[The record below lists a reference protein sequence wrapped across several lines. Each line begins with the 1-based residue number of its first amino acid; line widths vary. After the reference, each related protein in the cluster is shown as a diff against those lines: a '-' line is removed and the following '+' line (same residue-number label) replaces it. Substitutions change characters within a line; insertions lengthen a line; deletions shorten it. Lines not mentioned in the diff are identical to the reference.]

1 MKNKLIKSG
10 FNPVHSKRRNAKRS
24 IEEIEII
31 EKPKDIGEIE
41 IIESIEVELTENLS
55 EVPRDEG
62 HVTDEV
68 TAKDIKKK
76 LDSKDRKRLIK
87 RTLLFILVVVLA
99 VLLFTTTK
107 NDYMQN
113 SDVVLA
119 AIINKDGA
127 ITMIEP
133 EMLAA
138 NSAFIIVGGLAV
150 AWSFILGLAALI
162 CDIVLTL
169 RRK

>member
-31 EKPKDIGEIE
+31 E
-41 IIESIEVELTENLS
+41 SIEVEITNDLS
-55 EVPRDEG
+55 KRTRNDDITSET
-62 HVTDEV
+62 VTGEV
-68 TAKDIKKK
+68 TAKEIEQK
-76 LDSKDRKRLIK
+76 LESNERKRLIK
-87 RTLLFILVVVLA
+87 RTLMFLAVVVLA

-107 NDYMQN
+107 NDYLQN
-113 SDVVLA
+113 SDVALA
-119 AIINKDGA
+119 AIITKDGA

-138 NSAFIIVGGLAV
+138 NSAFVMVGGLAIGWAFV
-150 AWSFILGLAALI
+150 LGLAALI
-162 CDIVLTL
+162 YDIVSTM

>member
-31 EKPKDIGEIE
+31 E
-41 IIESIEVELTENLS
+41 SIEVEITDDLS
-55 EVPRDEG
+55 KSTRNDDITSEI
-62 HVTDEV
+62 VTGEV
-68 TAKDIKKK
+68 TAKEIEQK
-76 LDSKDRKRLIK
+76 LESNDRKRLIK
-87 RTLLFILVVVLA
+87 RTLMFLAVVVLA

-138 NSAFIIVGGLAV
+138 NSAFVMVGGLAIGWAFV
-150 AWSFILGLAALI
+150 LGLTALI
-162 CDIVLTL
+162 YDIVSTM